1 MEIRDFLAGQMDL
14 AQMSATQPAGL
25 DRTNEQG
32 ALAQASNKDLHKAG
46 HEFEA
51 YFISYL
57 IGKMRETVPKGL
69 LDRKGEQVW
78 YSFYDQ
84 EIAKLATQ
92 AGGIG
97 ITSFVDAY
105 REKNR

>member
-1 MEIRDFLAGQMDL
+1 
-14 AQMSATQPAGL
+14 MSATQPAGL

-46 HEFEA
+46 TSLRP
-51 YFISYL
+51 ISFRIL
-57 IGKMRETVPKGL
+57 LENEKLSRKAS

-84 EIAKLATQ
+84 EIAKWRL
-92 AGGIG
+92 GPR
-97 ITSFVDAY
+97 Y
-105 REKNR
+105 RNYLLCRRVYRKNR